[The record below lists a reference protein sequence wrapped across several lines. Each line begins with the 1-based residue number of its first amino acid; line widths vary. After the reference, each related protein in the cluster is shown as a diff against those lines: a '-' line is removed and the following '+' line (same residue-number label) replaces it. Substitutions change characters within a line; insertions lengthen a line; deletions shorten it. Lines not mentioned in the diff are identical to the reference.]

1 MNALQR
7 WRRELAGWAIPDEIL
22 AAAPESPWGFPRELF
37 RSRAERMPAEPSATT
52 RVALDA
58 LGTGGDVLD
67 VGVGGGATSLPL
79 AAVATRITGV
89 DESAEMLAEFLAS
102 AREAGVQAGTVEGRW
117 PEAGPD
123 APTAEVVV
131 CGHVLYNTGELEPF
145 VRALDAHA
153 RRRVVVEIT
162 STHPLV
168 WMGDLWRRFHGLER
182 PAGPSADLAVEAVGE
197 LGIAVRRGARDR
209 VAPDLPAGAG
219 LRLDH
224 PRLLEL
230 TRERVRHDAA
240 ERVGRPAGSELLG
253 REDEA
258 RVPRSGGFERRDDA
272 IAFIRRRL
280 CLPADRDGELAEA
293 LGGRLVERDGLWAA
307 GPLEHRIVTMW
318 WDRRAT

>member
-1 MNALQR
+1 VNALER
-7 WRRELAGWAIPDEIL
+7 WRRELDGWAIPDEIL

-37 RSRAERMPAEPSATT
+37 RSRAERTPAEPSATT

-89 DESAEMLAEFLAS
+89 DESAGMLAEFLAS
-102 AREAGVQAGTVEGRW
+102 AREAGVRARTVEGRW
-117 PEAGPD
+117 PNGGLD

-131 CGHVLYNTGELEPF
+131 CGHVLYNAGDLEPF
-145 VRALDAHA
+145 VRGLDAHA

-182 PAGPSADLAVEAVGE
+182 PTGPSAELAVEAIGE
-197 LGIAVRRGARDR
+197 LGIEVRRK
-209 VAPDLPAGAG
+209 
-219 LRLDH
+219 
-224 PRLLEL
+224 
-230 TRERVRHDAA
+230 
-240 ERVGRPAGSELLG
+240 
-253 REDEA
+253 DEA
-258 RVPRSGGFERRDDA
+258 RVPRSGGFERRGDA

-307 GPLEHRIVTMW
+307 GPLEHPIVTMW